1 MYRLTALSCK
11 ERKSTFPISFLED
24 YVILYGKALK
34 TEACMKKCMEEVTVD
49 EMLTFNIFNFI
60 TIW

>member
-24 YVILYGKALK
+24 YDILYGMALK
-34 TEACMKKCMEEVTVD
+34 TEACMKKCIEKATED
-49 EMLTFNIFNFI
+49 KMLTFNIFNFI
-60 TIW
+60 TIR

>member
-24 YVILYGKALK
+24 YDILYGKTLK
-34 TEACMKKCMEEVTVD
+34 AEACMKKCMEEVTVD

-60 TIW
+60 TIR